1 MAFVFLLPPLLLS
14 SHLEASPSPYPT
26 AAVIDQGTGSGVFYQ
41 FSQYADTAN
50 CTGPPV
56 NPDASTIF
64 TNSPTSPSATCF
76 PSGTGSVSGIWC
88 DMSTTPPRYKG
99 NVYLTSGTCTGEAI
113 AFDNPADG
121 LTCSPG
127 GFIFMCSYGAPA
139 GMGDGGPMP
148 SPGPVGYYGM
158 VPPPPPPGSCEECA
172 CYTFENGL
180 KPAVPTTQRIQ
191 T

>member
-1 MAFVFLLPPLLLS
+1 MTSNIKSRSFVLSASPARFCGRVKINPMAFVFLLPPLLLS

-88 DMSTTPPRYKG
+88 DMSTTPPRY
-99 NVYLTSGTCTGEAI
+99 LTSGNRRGHR
-113 AFDNPADG
+113 
-121 LTCSPG
+121 L
-127 GFIFMCSYGAPA
+127 
-139 GMGDGGPMP
+139 
-148 SPGPVGYYGM
+148 
-158 VPPPPPPGSCEECA
+158 
-172 CYTFENGL
+172 
-180 KPAVPTTQRIQ
+180 R
-191 T
+191 

>member
-1 MAFVFLLPPLLLS
+1 MDTLVDEVHELRHQVSFVRAFCKPCSLLRVSEINPMAFVFLLPPLLLS

-113 AFDNPADG
+113 TSA
-121 LTCSPG
+121 
-127 GFIFMCSYGAPA
+127 
-139 GMGDGGPMP
+139 
-148 SPGPVGYYGM
+148 
-158 VPPPPPPGSCEECA
+158 
-172 CYTFENGL
+172 
-180 KPAVPTTQRIQ
+180 
-191 T
+191 